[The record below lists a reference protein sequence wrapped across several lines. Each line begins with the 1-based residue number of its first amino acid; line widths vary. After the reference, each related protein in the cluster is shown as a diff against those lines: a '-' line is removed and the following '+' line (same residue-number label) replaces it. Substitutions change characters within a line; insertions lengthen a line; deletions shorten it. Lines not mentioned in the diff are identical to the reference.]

1 MVISDMELFLEVMLV
16 GLVLSADS
24 FSAALAMGF
33 RPHTNRDVLRFALSS
48 GLAEGSV
55 ALLGAILGSKIIA
68 QFDSIDHWVSFVL
81 IMMVAFHMIW
91 EGIIEIRTKKND
103 EREQNIEF
111 HSFYKIL
118 IVSFATS
125 LDAFAVGVS
134 LGTTSKPLLPFIGSI
149 GIWAC
154 ISTIIGMALAKKVSK
169 RFGAYFTFIG
179 AAVLIILAFKL
190 LE

>member
-1 MVISDMELFLEVMLV
+1 MELFLEVILV

-48 GLAEGSV
+48 GLAEGFV
-55 ALLGAILGSKIIA
+55 AFIGAILGSRIIA
-68 QFDSIDHWVSFVL
+68 QFDSIDHWVSFTL

-91 EGIIEIRTKKND
+91 EAITEIRTKKKD
-103 EREQNIEF
+103 ESEQKIEF

-149 GIWAC
+149 GTWAFV
-154 ISTIIGMALAKKVSK
+154 STVVGMALAKKVSQ
-169 RFGAYFTFIG
+169 RFGAYFSFVG